1 MGISTVPLL
10 MFMKLLTVI
19 DDTHIEGTVS
29 QFVLDRFL
37 YLILSQE
44 RETVIF
50 SSIFILHFEN

>member
-44 RETVIF
+44 RETVCYILF
-50 SSIFILHFEN
+50 NIYSSF